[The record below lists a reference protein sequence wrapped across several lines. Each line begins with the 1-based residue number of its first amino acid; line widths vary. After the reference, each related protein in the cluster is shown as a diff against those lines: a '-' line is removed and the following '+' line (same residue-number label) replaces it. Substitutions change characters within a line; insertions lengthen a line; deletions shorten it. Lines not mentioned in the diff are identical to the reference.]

1 MHSAESS
8 LSTAIDVPSPR
19 EPNSGNVSDDG
30 DDFDSVDSSP
40 LPNNS
45 VSRYPPVSANTL
57 SQLREGEIGGSLG
70 RNAGSRATRPVAS
83 SDQPQHG
90 TIRRKLTI
98 GSAHKQQASGDAGSS
113 NEELTSFFQSLL
125 GRKGGVASA
134 AASNS
139 GKSSPQQPPPRQL
152 GTASLSRSSTTGS
165 HRDVQAEF
173 ERLKT
178 QLNRSKE

>member
-1 MHSAESS
+1 M
-8 LSTAIDVPSPR
+8 P
-19 EPNSGNVSDDG
+19 
-30 DDFDSVDSSP
+30 
-40 LPNNS
+40 
-45 VSRYPPVSANTL
+45 ANAV
-57 SQLREGEIGGSLG
+57 SQLRDGEIGGSLG
-70 RNAGSRATRPVAS
+70 RNAGSRAARPVAS

-90 TIRRKLTI
+90 TIRRKLTLN
-98 GSAHKQQASGDAGSS
+98 SSHSKQASGDAGSS

-139 GKSSPQQPPPRQL
+139 GKSSPQQPPRQV
-152 GTASLSRSSTTGS
+152 GATGMTRASTTGS